1 MCDQLKEVEGL
12 ENGFDGIGFSQGGLF
27 LRAYAERCNDPPLKT
42 LVTFGS
48 PHNGMLCPVHKSQLL
63 TGISGIEDLPACGEH
78 DWFCKKRNQLIKS
91 QAYTRYAQT
100 HSVTAQYFR
109 VSFQH

>member
-48 PHNGMLCPVHKSQLL
+48 PHNGMFVPTHKSQ
-63 TGISGIEDLPACGEH
+63 
-78 DWFCKKRNQLIKS
+78 
-91 QAYTRYAQT
+91 
-100 HSVTAQYFR
+100 
-109 VSFQH
+109 